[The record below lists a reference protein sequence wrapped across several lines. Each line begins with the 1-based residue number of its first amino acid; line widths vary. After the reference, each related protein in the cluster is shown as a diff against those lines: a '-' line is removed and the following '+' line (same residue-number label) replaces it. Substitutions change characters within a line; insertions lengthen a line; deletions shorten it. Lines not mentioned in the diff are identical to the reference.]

1 MILTFAPKASLF
13 GGDVKIG
20 CLPDNRPRTTDG
32 CTYNYSNSNYNFK

>member
-20 CLPDNRPRTTDG
+20 CLHKYGQNK
-32 CTYNYSNSNYNFK
+32 CINHYI